1 MRRGLILAAVAA
13 IMVVAAGLVLAARG
27 GDDDRPGRSN
37 AAGLQTRSAAAGE
50 VDIEIVP
57 RQLDDQGAVFA
68 VTLDTHAVELSADL
82 TEATLEVGG
91 ATWPVDEWSGDGPG
105 GHHREGEL
113 TFEPAGPATG
123 TARLVIAGFAEP
135 VEVGWE
141 LGD

>member
-1 MRRGLILAAVAA
+1 MRRRLMLAAAGA
-13 IMVVAAGLVLAARG
+13 FVVAAAGAILVTRG
-27 GDDDRPGRSN
+27 GDHDPTIGDET
-37 AAGLQTRSAAAGE
+37 GLATRSAAAGE
-50 VDIEIVP
+50 VDIEIEP

-91 ATWPVDEWSGDGPG
+91 ATWPVDEWSGDRPG